1 MCNHFYFSSRLYLS
15 LTLSVQAGGSR
26 PTNNGNK
33 IGTEVLY
40 GVESTVGRGIQFMRN
55 VQKKMDISFDSK
67 GPSIVIE
74 VDAYRNGYID
84 IQKRGARIRALTVV
98 TKENVHYCKK
108 LMKIVDE
115 LRHLDGMKGGIAVS
129 ESEYMATTVL
139 QEAKPLTQV
148 IYSNVPE
155 AVEQGRYIFE
165 AMWSNAMPA
174 EQRIREIEEG
184 IVRYK
189 TRLVQVPEDILGQT
203 KQMIRNS
210 NEYATCSAPG
220 GLLYGYNH
228 LFDTIRYVLDKIR
241 KSEHRG
247 YRWVTEINSKEI
259 AKVSKIF
266 LDMGLEIRHVNNLPP
281 LSFGISDKEMGTTI
295 DQLEGGRLNQ
305 NALFSNEP
313 AYIKHFSSLFEELW
327 KNGIDAR
334 IKIKEIEEGVEPEG
348 TEIIF
353 GAENVIKKNLECFS
367 RIRKRIDACYDSTGP
382 SAILSAPPILQA
394 ATDFIKRG
402 GKMRMVTEITDRNIS
417 YCKELM
423 KYHEIRHLEGT
434 KGNFDVSERDYFGY
448 LNSKEN
454 EPMTQAIYSNV
465 RRFVEDQQYVF
476 STLWE
481 KAIPAE
487 QRIREIERGI
497 KPEIIETLRDPFE
510 IQKRIFKMIKSAK
523 YEIMVIFSTA
533 NAFRRQTK
541 VESITLIKEQ
551 AERGIKLRIMT
562 PADNYVRKTAEK
574 MKKDFKQVDVRYI
587 EQPMQTTVSVIM
599 VDKLLSMVVELKDDT
614 KENSIEAMGAAI
626 YSNSKA
632 TVLSYASI
640 FESLWSQSE
649 LYEHIRYL
657 YEQLK
662 AHDKL
667 QKEFINIAAHEL
679 RTPIQPI
686 LGLAEILRDQSPG
699 ESQNKLLDAIIRNA
713 RRLLQLQEDILD
725 VTRIESNLLKLDRRR
740 FSLNQMILQIVE
752 DYKNQVDSEKV
763 RLLSRIESDDDIV
776 IEGDRDRLIQVVS
789 NLLGNAIKFTEKG
802 AVSVEAKKRDG
813 YIIVRVHD
821 SGTGIDPDIMPRLF
835 TKFAT
840 KSEKGT
846 GLGLFISKSIVE
858 AHGGRMWGEN
868 NKDGRGATF
877 TFILPAT

>member
-1 MCNHFYFSSRLYLS
+1 LS
-15 LTLSVQAGGSR
+15 GQEGGSR
-26 PTNNGNK
+26 LANGDK

-40 GVESTVGRGIQFMRN
+40 GAESAVGRGIQFMRN
-55 VQKKMDISFDSK
+55 VQKKMDISFDSR

-184 IVRYK
+184 IVSYE
-189 TRLVQVPEDILGQT
+189 TRLVQVPEDILEQV

-210 NEYATCSAPG
+210 NEYAVCSTSG
-220 GLLYGYNH
+220 GLLYAYNH
-228 LFDTIRYVLDKIR
+228 LFDTIRYVLDKIK

-259 AKVSKIF
+259 AEVSKIF

-281 LSFGISDKEMGTTI
+281 LSFGVSDKEVGTTI

-305 NALFSNEP
+305 SAVFSNEP
-313 AYIKHFSSLFEELW
+313 AYIKHLSSLFEELW

-353 GAENVIKKNLECFS
+353 GAENVIKKKLECFS
-367 RIRKRIDACYDSTGP
+367 RVQKRIDACYDSTGP
-382 SAILSAPPILQA
+382 SAILSAPPIVQAA

-402 GKMRMVTEITDRNIS
+402 GKIRMVTEITDRNIS

-423 KYHEIRHLEGT
+423 KYQEIRHLEGI

-448 LNSKEN
+448 LISKEN
-454 EPMTQAIYSNV
+454 EPITQGIYSNV
-465 RRFVEDQQYVF
+465 RRFVEDQQYLF

-487 QRIREIERGI
+487 QRIREIEQGV
-497 KPEIIETLRDPFE
+497 KPEIVETLRDPFE
-510 IQKRIFKMIKSAK
+510 IQKRVFEMIKSAK
-523 YEIMVIFSTA
+523 NEIMVILSTA
-533 NAFRRQTK
+533 NAFRRQAK
-541 VESITLIKEQ
+541 VESITLLKEQ
-551 AERGIKLRIMT
+551 AGRGIKVRIMT
-562 PADNYVRKTAEK
+562 PADDYVRKTAEK

-587 EQPMQTTVSVIM
+587 EQPMQTTVSVLM

-614 KENSIEAMGAAI
+614 KENSTEAIGLAI

-632 TVLSYASI
+632 TVMSYASI

-662 AHDKL
+662 AHDRM

-686 LGLAEILRDQSPG
+686 LGLAEILRDQSLD

-725 VTRIESNLLKLDRRR
+725 VTRIESNLLKLDRKR
-740 FSLNQMILQIVE
+740 FSLNQMVLQILE
-752 DYKNQVDSEKV
+752 DYKDQVDSEKV
-763 RLLSRIESDDDIV
+763 RLLNRIDSDDDIV
-776 IEGDRDRLIQVVS
+776 IEADRDRLIQVVS
-789 NLLGNAIKFTEKG
+789 NLLSNAIKFTEEG
-802 AVSVEAKKRDG
+802 AVSVEAEKRDG

-835 TKFAT
+835 TKFAS

-877 TFILPAT
+877 TFSLPQDDNDEKLKT

>member
-1 MCNHFYFSSRLYLS
+1 LS
-15 LTLSVQAGGSR
+15 GQEGGSR
-26 PTNNGNK
+26 LANGDK

-40 GVESTVGRGIQFMRN
+40 GAESAVGRGIQFMRN
-55 VQKKMDISFDSK
+55 VQKKMDISFDSR

-155 AVEQGRYIFE
+155 AVEQARYIFE

-184 IVRYK
+184 IVSYE
-189 TRLVQVPEDILGQT
+189 TRLVQVPEDILEQV

-210 NEYATCSAPG
+210 NEYAACSPSG

-228 LFDTIRYVLDKIR
+228 LFDTIRYVLDKIK

-281 LSFGISDKEMGTTI
+281 LSFGVSDKEVGTTI

-305 NALFSNEP
+305 SAFFSNEP
-313 AYIKHFSSLFEELW
+313 AYIKHLSSLFEELW

-353 GAENVIKKNLECFS
+353 GAENVIKKKLECFS
-367 RIRKRIDACYDSTGP
+367 QVHKRIDACYDSTGP
-382 SAILSAPPILQA
+382 SAILSAPPIVQAA

-402 GKMRMVTEITDRNIS
+402 GKIRMVTEITDRNIS

-423 KYHEIRHLEGT
+423 KYQEIRHLEGI

-448 LNSKEN
+448 LISKEN
-454 EPMTQAIYSNV
+454 EPITQAIYSNV
-465 RRFVEDQQYVF
+465 RRFVEDQQYLF

-487 QRIREIERGI
+487 QRIREIEQGV
-497 KPEIIETLRDPFE
+497 KPEIVETLRDPFE
-510 IQKRIFKMIKSAK
+510 IQKRVFEMIKSAK
-523 YEIMVIFSTA
+523 NEIMVIFSTA
-533 NAFRRQTK
+533 NAFRRQAK
-541 VESITLIKEQ
+541 VESITLLKEQ
-551 AERGIKLRIMT
+551 AGRGIKVRIMT
-562 PADNYVRKTAEK
+562 PADDYVRKTAEK

-614 KENSIEAMGAAI
+614 KENSTEAIGLAI

-662 AHDKL
+662 AHDRM

-686 LGLAEILRDQSPG
+686 LGLAEILRDQSLD

-713 RRLLQLQEDILD
+713 KRLLQLQEDILD
-725 VTRIESNLLKLDRRR
+725 VTRIESNLLKLDRKR
-740 FSLNQMILQIVE
+740 FSLNQMVLQILE
-752 DYKNQVDSEKV
+752 DYKDQVDSEKV
-763 RLLSRIESDDDIV
+763 RLLNRIDSDDDIV
-776 IEGDRDRLIQVVS
+776 IEADRDRLTQVVS
-789 NLLGNAIKFTEKG
+789 NLLSNAIKFTEEG
-802 AVSVEAKKRDG
+802 AVSVEAEKRDG

-877 TFILPAT
+877 TFSLPQDDNDEKLKT